1 MKKLCIGALILL
13 VLILIVSPL
22 MSACSTQK
30 TTTAPTATAAPTT
43 TAAKAIL
50 LRFGTPTPPEHPA
63 MKFYN
68 DWAATFNSKAGGKYE
83 MKVYAG
89 GSLGLTLDQ
98 MNAIRTGAM
107 DLGDAATNFYA
118 PDDAAFDVMDV
129 PFLFRSHDAQI
140 EFTNKTI
147 AIWDKIAQAKFN
159 QKLIAPFV
167 YGHKDVYSVSKPVKT
182 LEDWKGLL
190 VSINTNLES
199 NMIKALGAAPV
210 VIDWSDELPSLQK
223 GLITAGTLSSLSGLA
238 PMKYAD
244 VCKYYTFAYMKGGA
258 GVIGINLDVWKAMPK
273 DIQDMMLS
281 TAKDAF
287 TAQSNYFKS
296 GEEGEWFQG
305 IQQQGMTVYTLPS
318 AERNRWIETTKP
330 VADAYWASLP
340 ADIATQMKQNAADG
354 NTKYPGS
361 FK

>member
-1 MKKLCIGALILL
+1 MKKLGIGALILL
-13 VLILIVSPL
+13 VLILMITPL
-22 MSACSTQK
+22 MSACSTPTTTAPA
-30 TTTAPTATAAPTT
+30 TTTAPTS
-43 TAAKAIL
+43 AAKAVL

-89 GSLGLTLDQ
+89 GSLGSTLDQ
-98 MNAIRTGAM
+98 MNAIRTKAI

-129 PFLFRSHDAQI
+129 PFLFKSHDAQI
-140 EFTNKTI
+140 EFTNNMMPT
-147 AIWDKIAQAKFN
+147 WDKISQAKFN

-167 YGHKDVYSVSKPVKT
+167 YGHKDVYTVNKPVKV

-190 VSINTNLES
+190 VSMNTNIES
-199 NMIKALGAAPV
+199 NTIKALGAAPV
-210 VIDWSDELPSLQK
+210 VIDWADELPSLQK

-244 VCKYYTFAYMKGGA
+244 ICKNYTFAYMKGGA
-258 GVIGINLDVWKAMPK
+258 GVIGINLDIWKAMPK

-281 TAKDAF
+281 TGKEAF
-287 TAQSNYFKS
+287 LAQSNYFKA
-296 GEEGEWFQG
+296 GEQGEWFQG
-305 IQQQGMTVYTLPS
+305 IKDQGMAVYTLPS
-318 AERNRWIETTKP
+318 SERTRWIDATKS
-330 VADAYWASLP
+330 VADGYWAGLP
-340 ADIATQMKQNAADG
+340 SDIATQMKQYATDAN
-354 NTKYPGS
+354 NKYPGD